1 MCTHTHTYTETHAA
15 MHACARTHAR
25 THARRRRARRRRGR
39 RRGRRRQGRGQRA
52 SQSRGRATV
61 SQRGFPHVAQATVSI
76 RGFPRVLFTGLL
88 RPPAMPEDDG
98 GEPSSPDIGGVPFAD
113 AADLNFPATSAFV
126 RKAAVRCMLGARGR
140 AGSTRNRASSTG
152 ICGSRMGAARSMHA
166 GRGGHERVV
175 SAHRCHARLG
185 GSSALPGKPSGT
197 RWSGMPP

>member
-1 MCTHTHTYTETHAA
+1 MSLSH
-15 MHACARTHAR
+15 
-25 THARRRRARRRRGR
+25 
-39 RRGRRRQGRGQRA
+39 
-52 SQSRGRATV
+52 QSRGSATV

-98 GEPSSPDIGGVPFAD
+98 GEPSPPDIDGVPFD
-113 AADLNFPATSAFV
+113 GAADLNIPATSAFV

-166 GRGGHERVV
+166 GRGGHDRVGN
-175 SAHRCHARLG
+175 AGRWDARLG
-185 GSSALPGKPSGT
+185 GMRALRASPEGCPASRT
-197 RWSGMPP
+197 RRRP